1 MRLGVLSQA
10 RGNGKT
16 GLVAALCLAHLLGP
30 EAEPRG
36 EIYSA
41 GIDRK
46 QAGLVFAE
54 MAAIIDATPEFRQR
68 VNVVGWKKM
77 IEVIEGVGVGS
88 TYEALS
94 ADARRAHGLAPSLW
108 IYDELAQAKD
118 RELLNSLE
126 TAMGKRANTLGLII
140 STQASDDDHP
150 LSVLIDD
157 ALTASDPS
165 IVVHLNSAAA
175 EADPFDHAVIR
186 AANPA
191 LGIFLNEADVF
202 AEAERAR
209 RMPSSESAFR
219 NYRLNQRIALHGRD
233 QLLRPDVW
241 KLGDGAVD
249 EAIFR
254 DGRPVYGGLDLSARA
269 DLSAL
274 IWAAEDDAGVVHLLR
289 GSGRRRTHWPN
300 VRCTIVRPMT
310 HGCAPAS

>member
-1 MRLGVLSQA
+1 MRRRKPRLRTERARSRRENDDAPAVIEGAWQIDRLSRADRVIRFIENLAMTKGVKHGQKFRLLPDQRRFIKAIYGRQRVRLGVLSQA

-126 TAMGKRANTLGLII
+126 TAMGKRR
-140 STQASDDDHP
+140 Q
-150 LSVLIDD
+150 
-157 ALTASDPS
+157 
-165 IVVHLNSAAA
+165 
-175 EADPFDHAVIR
+175 HA
-186 AANPA
+186 
-191 LGIFLNEADVF
+191 
-202 AEAERAR
+202 
-209 RMPSSESAFR
+209 
-219 NYRLNQRIALHGRD
+219 
-233 QLLRPDVW
+233 RPDYF
-241 KLGDGAVD
+241 DT
-249 EAIFR
+249 
-254 DGRPVYGGLDLSARA
+254 SQ
-269 DLSAL
+269 
-274 IWAAEDDAGVVHLLR
+274 
-289 GSGRRRTHWPN
+289 
-300 VRCTIVRPMT
+300 
-310 HGCAPAS
+310 